1 MALAAQNLHKAVECK
16 TCALGHA
23 DQMIPGHLGL
33 FSHVFSKDDFV
44 AWGVNTICS
53 LHDFVSCDMCRLT
66 WQELGITKVE
76 WTAHRMQKALNAR
89 RLDVQA
95 KLNALAPLGASPRT
109 LTEIG
114 PGELCNMDVMSCAC
128 DCRASC
134 NSGMRKAET
143 SHIKRIRE
151 RLNRSL
157 RML

>member
-1 MALAAQNLHKAVECK
+1 
-16 TCALGHA
+16 
-23 DQMIPGHLGL
+23 
-33 FSHVFSKDDFV
+33 
-44 AWGVNTICS
+44 
-53 LHDFVSCDMCRLT
+53 MCRLT

-114 PGELCNMDVMSCAC
+114 PGEMCNMDVMSCAC
-128 DCRASC
+128 DCRVSC

-157 RML
+157 RMFVVSRAKCKRRLI